1 MLRSLLGGGDFRTT
15 LAMLLLEIPVV
26 LFSLS
31 FHEFAHGYA
40 AYRCGDSTAKAYGRL
55 TLNPLK
61 HLDPIGAVC
70 MFLTGYGWAKPVPVN
85 SRYFKKPRR
94 DMLLVAAAGPLSNL
108 ALAIAFA
115 LLGALVV
122 VINYFFTF
130 SSAWVLYLFT
140 EIGVLLNLSLAVF
153 NLVPLPPLDGSRIL
167 TCLLPHRLAARYLQI
182 ERYSR
187 YILMGF
193 IALSYLSPR
202 VTDILLLPVSFP
214 VEKLYGL
221 LTDGVMKLVGLF
233 L

>member
-1 MLRSLLGGGDFRTT
+1 MLRSLLSGGDFRTT

-31 FHEFAHGYA
+31 FHEFAHGYV

-70 MFLTGYGWAKPVPVN
+70 MFLTGYGWAKPVPIN

-94 DMLLVAAAGPLSNL
+94 DILLVAAAGPLSNFV
-108 ALAIAFA
+108 LAIAFA

-122 VINYFFTF
+122 VVDHFFTF

-140 EIGVLLNLSLAVF
+140 NLGVLLNLSLAIF
-153 NLVPLPPLDGSRIL
+153 NLIPLPPLDGSRIL
-167 TCLLPHRLAARYLQI
+167 TCLLPHRLAARYSQI

-187 YILMGF
+187 YILLGL
-193 IALSYLSPR
+193 IALSYLSP
-202 VTDILLLPVSFP
+202 TLTNILLLPVSFP
-214 VEKLYGL
+214 VDKLYGL
-221 LTDGVMKLVGLF
+221 LTDGVMKLVYLF